1 MARDDSSFPFFD
13 SDTDPEFPAAS
24 PTAHL
29 LDELALYGYRPGQ
42 DEPDPRPLP
51 EPDAVQAQ
59 LDNAIEAFER
69 HADRHPPRGRSR

>member
-1 MARDDSSFPFFD
+1 MARDDSSFPFLD

-59 LDNAIEAFER
+59 LDECS
-69 HADRHPPRGRSR
+69 RSLRAPC

>member
-1 MARDDSSFPFFD
+1 MPNATTAAWPFFD

-59 LDNAIEAFER
+59 LDGIVEIPL
-69 HADRHPPRGRSR
+69 PPC

>member
-1 MARDDSSFPFFD
+1 MAHDDRIFTFHD

-42 DEPDPRPLP
+42 DEPDPRPFP
-51 EPDAVQAQ
+51 NPMPCRPSSIMQ
-59 LDNAIEAFER
+59 
-69 HADRHPPRGRSR
+69 SRRWAPC

>member
-1 MARDDSSFPFFD
+1 MSQNNSSFPFPD
-13 SDTDPEFPAAS
+13 SDTDPEIPAAS

-59 LDNAIEAFER
+59 LDEC
-69 HADRHPPRGRSR
+69 GRSVRAPC

>member
-1 MARDDSSFPFFD
+1 MAHNDSPLPFPD

-59 LDNAIEAFER
+59 LDRIGRSVQR

>member
-1 MARDDSSFPFFD
+1 MARNDSRLPFPD

-59 LDNAIEAFER
+59 LDNTSKPWA
-69 HADRHPPRGRSR
+69 PC

>member
-1 MARDDSSFPFFD
+1 MSRDDSTFPFLD
-13 SDTDPEFPAAS
+13 SDTDTELHAAS

-51 EPDAVQAQ
+51 EPDAVAGP
-59 LDNAIEAFER
+59 ARR
-69 HADRHPPRGRSR
+69 HGRSLRAPC